1 MKQVKLQYGHDWLDV
16 NIPFENVTVL
26 GPQFVEGLANEQAA
40 FEDSLQNPINSKPL
54 AEQIKSTDKVAIVIA
69 DITRPLPSDRLL
81 SWLFA
86 TLSHVPSQNFTI
98 IIGTGTHRPCTPEE
112 IVSMVGTKIAKN
124 YTVINHNSYDDN
136 TMEIVGNLSDHH
148 GQLQFNKEYVQADKR
163 IVVGFIEPHFMAGF
177 SGGYK
182 GVFPAVAGLEAII
195 HYHRAEIIGHPNSTW
210 GVIDDNPTQAQIRKY
225 GSVLP
230 VDFCINVTLN
240 HKGQI
245 TAYFCG
251 DVLSAHEAGCAFVKK
266 TAMVACDQEFPVII
280 TSNSGFPL
288 DQNLYQTVKGI
299 CAGAEIVSDD
309 GLIVTVARCNN
320 GFPNHGNFGQ
330 LLLEHDSPEALL
342 ETIYTPEF
350 HMLDQW
356 QVQKLAQVQ
365 IKAKVALY
373 SEISDVELNKIRI
386 DPVVDINQHLLE
398 LQSTLPLDTP
408 IAVLPEGP
416 MTIPYIA

>member
-16 NIPFENVTVL
+16 NIPFQNVTVL
-26 GPQFVEGLANEQAA
+26 EPQFVQGLPNEQAS
-40 FEDSLQNPINSKPL
+40 FEQAIQNPINAKPL
-54 AEQIKSTDKVAIVIA
+54 AEQIKSTDNVAIVIA
-69 DITRPLPSDRLL
+69 DITRPLPAERLL

-86 TLSHVPSQNFTI
+86 KLSHVPSRNFTI
-98 IIGTGTHRPCTPEE
+98 IIGTGTHRPCTREE
-112 IVSMVGTKIAKN
+112 IVTMVGTEIAHN
-124 YTVINHNSYDDN
+124 YRIINHNAYDDN
-136 TMEIVGNLSDHH
+136 TMETVGNLDKNH
-148 GQLQFNKEYVQADKR
+148 GHLQFNKEYIRADKR

-182 GVFPAVAGLEAII
+182 GVFPGVAGLEAII
-195 HYHRAEIIGHPNSTW
+195 HYHRAEIIGHPKSTW
-210 GVIDDNPTQAQIRKY
+210 GVIQDNPTQAQIRKY

-230 VDFCINVTLN
+230 IDFCINVTLN
-240 HKGQI
+240 YKREI

-266 TAMVACDQEFPVII
+266 TAMIACDQEFPLII

-299 CAGAEIVSDD
+299 CAGAEIVGED
-309 GLIVTVARCNN
+309 GFIITVARCNN

-330 LLLEHDSPEALL
+330 LLLEHDSPQALL
-342 ETIYTPEF
+342 KAIYAPGF

-365 IKAKVALY
+365 MKAKVALY
-373 SEISDVELNKIRI
+373 SEISNIELSKIRI
-386 DPVVDINQHLLE
+386 HPIDDVNLYLDK
-398 LQSTLPLDTP
+398 LQSRLPLDTP